1 MSEFN
6 ETITRMGKG
15 AVAGGALGAQVGGSV
30 VSGVSAMSGSVVG
43 PAGTF
48 FGAAVGKGV
57 GSAVGGMAGS
67 IIGALGGLF
76 GD

>member
-1 MSEFN
+1 MSDFN
-6 ETITRMGKG
+6 NTLSRMSTG
-15 AVAGGALGAQVGGSV
+15 AVAGGALGAKLGGTV

-57 GSAVGGMAGS
+57 GSAVGGMAGT

-76 GD
+76 SE